1 MDACVRPPAAKK
13 AKRSTPVSRV
23 SAIERA
29 KQFKDEL
36 YADGDVLFCKYCQH
50 SVDFV
55 RIDTI
60 KDHLKSKKHCTRK
73 EAKTSESGTS
83 AKQASSGKQL
93 TLSTVMKSKDLREG
107 FVLDFVKVLST
118 VLSMIF

>member
-1 MDACVRPPAAKK
+1 M
-13 AKRSTPVSRV
+13 
-23 SAIERA
+23 
-29 KQFKDEL
+29 
-36 YADGDVLFCKYCQH
+36 LFCKYCQH